1 MSKVAKALWVSAG
14 LVCLALGTVGV
25 FLPILP
31 TVPLYLLAAFCLA
44 KGSERLN
51 RWFVGTKLYKS
62 SVAPLRAGV
71 GMTMRAK
78 VGAMTAITA
87 LLVFAFIM
95 MSRVPWARWILVAVE
110 AFHVWL
116 FFFHIRTA
124 TPAEMS
130 DWKAKNL

>member
-1 MSKVAKALWVSAG
+1 MGKVAKALWVSAG

-44 KGSERLN
+44 KGSDRLN
-51 RWFVGTKLYKS
+51 RWFVGTRLYRG
-62 SVAPLRAGV
+62 SVAPLRSGL

-78 VGAMTAITA
+78 VCAMACITA
-87 LLVFAFIM
+87 LLVLAFVM
-95 MSRVPWARWILVAVE
+95 MSKVPWARWILVAVE

-124 TPAEMS
+124 TPAEMAA
-130 DWKAKNL
+130 WRAENL